1 MEREIIFRGKRI
13 DNGEWVEG
21 DLISNAFTRVAD
33 GSKCCYILDY
43 KKIDYQDFGD
53 VFSMLDEFE
62 VDPETVGQYTG
73 LKDSTGKRIFEGDIL
88 EFEDLGEE
96 GYEYKEG
103 FDFINTASVV
113 FVKGR
118 FELENFWSDNSG
130 VMEEMGN
137 DHDEFMSVFYGSKI
151 IGNIHDNGLKSE
163 EKKLTKDHII
173 PLSKGGNNFI
183 ENIQPVCRN
192 CNSKKHNKLNYIH
205 DNPELLEVK

>member
-13 DNGEWVEG
+13 NNGEWVEG
-21 DLISNAFTRVAD
+21 SYFNILD
-33 GSKCCYILDY
+33 SKCFLKEKEVLKHHIVNE
-43 KKIDYQDFGD
+43 FGK
-53 VFSMLDEFE
+53 FE
-62 VDPETVGQYTG
+62 VVDPETISQYTG
-73 LKDSTGKRIFEGDIL
+73 MKDSTGKRIFEGDIL

>member
-1 MEREIIFRGKRI
+1 MREILFRGKRA
-13 DNGEWVEG
+13 DTGEWVEG
-21 DLISNAFTRVAD
+21 DLLKHDNRIGIHNQLGD
-33 GSKCCYILDY
+33 GTMNVVD
-43 KKIDYQDFGD
+43 
-53 VFSMLDEFE
+53 

-113 FVKGR
+113 FNNGR

-137 DHDEFMSVFYGSKI
+137 DHDEFMGVFSGSKI
-151 IGNIHDNGLKSE
+151 IDN
-163 EKKLTKDHII
+163 
-173 PLSKGGNNFI
+173 
-183 ENIQPVCRN
+183 
-192 CNSKKHNKLNYIH
+192 IH
-205 DNPELLEVK
+205 DNPELSEVQG

>member
-21 DLISNAFTRVAD
+21 SYFNILD
-33 GSKCCYILDY
+33 SKCFLKEKEVLKHHIVNE
-43 KKIDYQDFGD
+43 FGK
-53 VFSMLDEFE
+53 FE
-62 VDPETVGQYTG
+62 VVDPETISQYTG
-73 LKDSTGKRIFEGDIL
+73 MKDSTGKRIFEGDIL

-118 FELENFWSDNSG
+118 FELKNFWSNNSG

-137 DHDEFMSVFYGSKI
+137 DHDEFMGVFSGSKI
-151 IGNIHDNGLKSE
+151 IGNIHDN
-163 EKKLTKDHII
+163 
-173 PLSKGGNNFI
+173 PA
-183 ENIQPVCRN
+183 
-192 CNSKKHNKLNYIH
+192 
-205 DNPELLEVK
+205 LLEVQ

>member
-1 MEREIIFRGKRI
+1 MNREIIFRGKRI
-13 DNGEWVEG
+13 DNGEKVEG
-21 DLISNAFTRVAD
+21 TIEFHLIDGDLTMKHKKAFITFDKMDSIGKVYRFV
-33 GSKCCYILDY
+33 
-43 KKIDYQDFGD
+43 
-53 VFSMLDEFE
+53 FE

-137 DHDEFMSVFYGSKI
+137 DHDEFIGVFSGSKI
-151 IGNIHDNGLKSE
+151 IGNIHD
-163 EKKLTKDHII
+163 H
-173 PLSKGGNNFI
+173 
-183 ENIQPVCRN
+183 
-192 CNSKKHNKLNYIH
+192 
-205 DNPELLEVK
+205 PELLVTK

>member
-1 MEREIIFRGKRI
+1 MEREIIFRGKRV
-13 DNGEWVEG
+13 DNGEWVHG
-21 DLISNAFTRVAD
+21 YYV
-33 GSKCCYILDY
+33 
-43 KKIDYQDFGD
+43 KIHTDRSID
-53 VFSMLDEFE
+53 VFYDEIFSGE
-62 VDPETVGQYTG
+62 MSSDNSGRVDFKRNIVIPETVSQYAG
-73 LKDSTGKRIFEGDIL
+73 LKDKNGKRIFDGDIL

-205 DNPELLEVK
+205 DNPALLEVQ